1 MERANK
7 VNIQAF
13 LIQRRLIHM
22 LMVQRFSE
30 KAFSL
35 NQGRDWVIP
44 VGDTF
49 DNSIIQTLCAER
61 NEAG

>member
-1 MERANK
+1 
-7 VNIQAF
+7 
-13 LIQRRLIHM
+13 M

-35 NQGRDWVIP
+35 NQGRNWLIP

-49 DNSIIQTLCAER
+49 DNSITQTLCAEQ
-61 NEAG
+61 NEAE